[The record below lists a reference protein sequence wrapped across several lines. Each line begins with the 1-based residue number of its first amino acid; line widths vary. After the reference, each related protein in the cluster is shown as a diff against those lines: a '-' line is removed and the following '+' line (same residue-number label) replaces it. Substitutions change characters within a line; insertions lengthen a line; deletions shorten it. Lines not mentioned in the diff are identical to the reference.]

1 MIEDIAILVENKSKI
16 IDYTIDYIKR
26 TDSWRLKKDKH
37 VKCRRDLAY
46 IIDAFIDDLQNNTT
60 TSITYI
66 SNKFYHNDKLQ
77 LVSPRVELATYPK
90 MVEFISTLGVSNS
103 SMEKI
108 TALQTILS
116 SIIQDGPINKTYDD
130 YTNLLENRKQTF
142 WWKEEIPDQKNI
154 DQILLN
160 LHEHMPSKQYRCR
173 LWIKVVK
180 NFENEERKLKIFEGT
195 LANPDKPDSRHNPQV
210 LAPYVLALGVRE
222 EGNTEPM
229 SKSFYHNEA
238 ALEIGIAAA
247 YIIMSAKAMG
257 IDSGL
262 CACIQERSEVNEIF
276 GAEPRM
282 YIGLGI
288 RDNVQTYLDPVH
300 KREMEIPGENNS
312 KPRFDEYISYVQ

>member
-1 MIEDIAILVENKSKI
+1 MIKDIAILVENKPKI
-16 IDYTIDYIKR
+16 IEYTIDYIRK
-26 TDSWRLKKDKH
+26 TESWRLKKDKH
-37 VKCRRDLAY
+37 IKCRRDLGY
-46 IIDAFIDDLQNNTT
+46 ILDAFIHDLQNDT
-60 TSITYI
+60 TSSTTYI

-90 MVEFISTLGVSNS
+90 MVEFISNLGISES

-108 TALQTILS
+108 KSFETILS
-116 SIIQDGPINKTYDD
+116 GIIKNGPLNQVYDD

-142 WWKEEIPDQKNI
+142 WWKDEIPDQKLI
-154 DQILLN
+154 DKLLTN

-180 NFENEERKLKIFEGT
+180 NFEDEERKLKIFEGT
-195 LANPDKPDSRHNPQV
+195 HANPDKPDARHNPQV

-247 YIIMSAKAMG
+247 YIIMGAKAMG
-257 IDSGL
+257 LDSGL
-262 CACIQERSEVNEIF
+262 CACIQGRPEVDEIF

-288 RDNVQTYLDPVH
+288 RDDVETYIDPIHNV
-300 KREMEIPGENNS
+300 EMDIPGENNS
-312 KPRFDEYISYVQ
+312 KPRFDEYISYV